1 MPHASCTSS
10 RDLESFVRLFWICW
24 AFSAIS
30 VALRPMVSRLRLIAR
45 VAGDTRSTPSFAAS
59 ATSVGWHSVRY
70 W

>member
-1 MPHASCTSS
+1 M
-10 RDLESFVRLFWICW
+10 RLFWICW